1 MRNHRQSWT
10 PYLVIFLCSV
20 LLTFSPSLSDDGE
33 LFRSCGK
40 RPFTCGERTVQVA
53 YPFNTADRPNSCG
66 HPSFELNC
74 NTSGSSAITINV
86 GRKTYVVTDD
96 IDYSDH
102 LITLLD
108 QSFFDR
114 PCPLPSENT
123 DINTTLFS
131 YTDRDVEVTFFFY
144 CPSSIVAQLLHIE
157 CSSTL
162 PLYFWPNSSWPQ
174 WALPCS
180 SFRVRMD
187 STAVDRMMSNNIS
200 YAQALQEGF
209 TVTWNESV
217 QGNCGQC
224 INSGGVCGYNNS
236 RQVCFCSNNGSAT
249 ESFCNPQGNSS
260 GKTGVIIGAAAGV
273 GGLAAVIFVGVC
285 CYCRRRNRVPEETQQ
300 QQNAILLA
308 QTTFSIEAS
317 PQIIEASPKK
327 APEIF
332 RRVEEPL
339 KIDSSKN
346 KIFEYKELH
355 EATNGF
361 VSSNELGNGGFGIV
375 YKGHLRDG
383 RTVAIKRLY
392 ENSHRRMQ
400 QFRTEV
406 AILSSLRHPNLVSLY
421 GSTARDSR
429 ELLLVYEY
437 VPNGTIADHLHGA
450 RATDRGLPWS
460 TRMSIA
466 IETADALSFLHTFNI
481 VHRDV
486 KTDNILL
493 DGDFRVKVADFGL
506 SRLFP
511 PDATHVST
519 APQGTPGYV
528 DPEYHQCYRLTDK
541 SDVYSFGVVLA
552 ELISSKPAV
561 DVQRPRNDINLF
573 NLAMSRI
580 QKNELEELVDPRLWR
595 QSNGEVIWMIRQVA
609 EVAFRCLQEER
620 EMRPTMSE
628 VLDALRGIDD
638 VSRNGAKWSA
648 AKLDEIRPPGSPD
661 NVIAAWE
668 SKKTT
673 PNASA

>member
-1 MRNHRQSWT
+1 MRSHQQSWT
-10 PYLVIFLCSV
+10 LSPYLVIFLCSV
-20 LLTFSPSLSDDGE
+20 LVTFSPSLSDDDE

-40 RPFTCGERTVQVA
+40 RPFTCGNRTVEVA
-53 YPFNTADRPNSCG
+53 YPFNTADRPDSCG
-66 HPSFELNC
+66 HPNFVLNC
-74 NTSGSSAITINV
+74 SSSGGSAITIQV
-86 GRKTYVVTDD
+86 GRKTYVVMGD

-108 QSFFDR
+108 QSLFDR
-114 PCPLPSENT
+114 PCPLPLENT
-123 DINTTLFS
+123 DIDATLFS
-131 YTDRDVEVTFFFY
+131 YTDRDVEVTFFFD
-144 CPSSIVAQLLHIE
+144 CTSSIFARLFNIE
-157 CSSTL
+157 CSSTR
-162 PLYFWPNSSWPQ
+162 PLYFWPNSSLPW
-174 WALPCS
+174 WASPCS
-180 SFRVRMD
+180 GVRVRMD
-187 STAVDRMMSNNIS
+187 SAAVDGLTSNTIS
-200 YAQALQEGF
+200 YNQALQEGF
-209 TVTWNESV
+209 TVTWNDRI
-217 QGNCGQC
+217 QGSCGEC
-224 INSGGVCGYNNS
+224 INSGGGVCGYNNS
-236 RQVCFCSNNGSAT
+236 RQVCFFSNNGSAT
-249 ESFCNPQGNSS
+249 ENSRNPQGNSS
-260 GKTGVIIGAAAGV
+260 GKTGVIIGAVAGV
-273 GGLAAVIFVGVC
+273 GGLAAVILVGVC
-285 CYCRRRNRVPEETQQ
+285 CYRRRRNKEPEEAQQ
-300 QQNAILLA
+300 HANLLA

-317 PQIIEASPKK
+317 LKK

-339 KIDSSKN
+339 KIDSSKTL
-346 KIFEYKELH
+346 IFEYEELH

-361 VSSNELGNGGFGIV
+361 ISSNELGDGGFGVV

-406 AILSSLRHPNLVSLY
+406 TILSSLRHPNLVSLY

-450 RATDRGLPWS
+450 RATDRGLPWH

-466 IETADALSFLHTFNI
+466 IETADALSFLHAVKI
-481 VHRDV
+481 IHRDV
-486 KTDNILL
+486 KTNNILL

-561 DVQRPRNDINLF
+561 DVERPPSDINLF
-573 NLAMSRI
+573 NLAVSRI
-580 QKNELEELVDPRLWR
+580 QNNELEELVDPRLWR

-628 VLDALRGIDD
+628 VLDALRVIHSAG
-638 VSRNGAKWSA
+638 RA
-648 AKLDEIRPPGSPD
+648 AKLDETGPPGSPD
-661 NVIAAWE
+661 NVMAAWE
-668 SKKTT
+668 SKETT
-673 PNASA
+673 PNTSA